1 MKTNKLGVLVTRP
14 DQELI
19 VMRGIPG
26 AGKSTRA
33 KQLVGKGEIHSTD
46 ALIEASGDYRAFF
59 EKIVESKNYM
69 ALGWKHK
76 KNLKNATQAVAD
88 GVSPVIID
96 NTNIKHADAKAYV
109 VMALEAG
116 LADENIKFEDVG
128 TAGLD
133 AVVLAGR
140 NTHGVPLDKI
150 ESMMASHKGQ
160 GPITL
165 DSVLGKKDLYKEK
178 PKSDISYSCVL
189 LNQASSTEVLTAN
202 YPIEIPEDWKLYG
215 HHMTINLGE
224 LKDKALLNQIVTLEV
239 FAVGISDKA
248 MAVKVR
254 EIGIHKNGGS
264 ISSNAI
270 PHITLAINPDG
281 GKPVMSNDITK
292 WQDVK
297 TFFVTGQVTEI
308 KYEK

>member
-1 MKTNKLGVLVTRP
+1 MKRNKLGFEVTRP
-14 DQELI
+14 EQILI
-19 VMRGIPG
+19 VLRGLPG
-26 AGKSTRA
+26 SGKSTRA
-33 KQLVGKGEIHSTD
+33 KEIVGNGEIHSTD

-59 EKIVESKNYM
+59 QKMIDSKNYM

-88 GVSPVIID
+88 GISPVIID

-133 AVVLAGR
+133 AETLAGR

-150 ESMMASHKGQ
+150 QSMMASHKGQ

-189 LNQASSTEVLTAN
+189 FENHVSNILLEND
-202 YPIEIPEDWKLYG
+202 YPIEIPNNWTKYA

-224 LKDKALLNQIVTLEV
+224 LKYKSDLNRHVGLEV

-254 EIGIHKNGGS
+254 AQEWDKQD
-264 ISSNAI
+264 ISKNAI

-281 GKPVMSNDITK
+281 GKPKCSNLITK
-292 WQDVK
+292 WQNIKPFIVSG
-297 TFFVTGQVTEI
+297 VVTEI
-308 KYEK
+308 KRDN

>member
-1 MKTNKLGVLVTRP
+1 MKTNKLGIEVTRP
-14 DQELI
+14 TQELI
-19 VMRGIPG
+19 IMRGIPG

-33 KQLVGKGEIHSTD
+33 KKLVGNGEIHSTD

-59 EKIVESKNYM
+59 EKMAESKSYM

-76 KNLKNATQAVAD
+76 KNLKNATQAVTD

-96 NTNIKHADAKAYV
+96 NTNIKHVDAKAYV
-109 VMALEAG
+109 EMALELG

-133 AVVLAGR
+133 AETLAGR

-150 ESMMASHKGQ
+150 ISMMASHKAQ
-160 GPITL
+160 GEITL
-165 DSVLGKKDLYKEK
+165 ESVLKRKSMKEK
-178 PKSDISYSCVL
+178 PKSDVSYSCVL

-281 GKPVMSNDITK
+281 GKPVMSNEITK

-297 TFFVTGQVTEI
+297 TFYVTGVVSEI

>member
-1 MKTNKLGVLVTRP
+1 MKTNKLGIEVTKP
-14 DQELI
+14 TQELI
-19 VMRGIPG
+19 IMRGIPG

-33 KQLVGKGEIHSTD
+33 KQLVGNGEIHSTD

-59 EKIVESKNYM
+59 QKMVESKNYM

-76 KNLKNATQAVAD
+76 KNLKNATQAVSD

-133 AVVLAGR
+133 AVTLAGR

-150 ESMMASHKGQ
+150 ESMIASHKGQ
-160 GPITL
+160 GEITL
-165 DSVLGKKDLYKEK
+165 ESVLNKKDMYKEK

-189 LNQASSTEVLTAN
+189 LDQASQTALLERD
-202 YPIEIPEDWKLYG
+202 YPTIIPFEWKLFA

-224 LKDKALLNQIVTLEV
+224 LKDKSEIGQNVILQVT
-239 FAVGISDKA
+239 AIGKSDMA
-248 MAVKVR
+248 IAVKVN
-254 EIGIHKNGGS
+254 GFHSKNV
-264 ISSNAI
+264 I

-292 WQDVK
+292 WQDIK
-297 TFFVTGQVTEI
+297 PFIVTGVVTEI

>member
-1 MKTNKLGVLVTRP
+1 MKTNKLGVVVTRP

-19 VMRGIPG
+19 IMRGIPG
-26 AGKSTRA
+26 AGKSTLA
-33 KQLVGKGEIHSTD
+33 KELVGNGEIHSTD

-59 EKIVESKNYM
+59 EKMIESKSYM

-88 GVSPVIID
+88 GVSPVIVD

-133 AVVLAGR
+133 AVTLAGR

-150 ESMMASHKGQ
+150 ESMIASHKGQ

-189 LNQASSTEVLTAN
+189 LTPASHVELVQRDF
-202 YPIEIPEDWKLYG
+202 PIEIPDGWKIYA

-224 LKDKALLNQIVTLEV
+224 LKDKSSLGETVTLEV

-254 EIGIHKNGGS
+254 GFESKND
-264 ISSNAI
+264 I
-270 PHITLAINPDG
+270 PHITLAVNPDG

-297 TFFVTGQVTEI
+297 TFFVYGEVSEI

>member
-1 MKTNKLGVLVTRP
+1 MKTNKLGVVVTRP

-19 VMRGIPG
+19 IMRGIPG

-33 KQLVGKGEIHSTD
+33 QQLVGNGEIHSTD

-59 EKIVESKNYM
+59 EKMAESKSYM

-76 KNLKNATQAVAD
+76 KNLKNATLAVLD

-116 LADENIKFEDVG
+116 FADENIKFEDVG

-133 AVVLAGR
+133 AQALAAR

-150 ESMMASHKGQ
+150 ESMIASHKGQ

-165 DSVLGKKDLYKEK
+165 ESVLGKKDPYKEK

-189 LNQASSTEVLTAN
+189 LDRASSTAVLTRD
-202 YPIEIPEDWKLYG
+202 YPIEIPTGWTQYG

-224 LKDKALLNQIVTLEV
+224 LNMKEQLNLPVILEV

-254 EIGIHKNGGS
+254 GFHSKNE
-264 ISSNAI
+264 I
-270 PHITLAINPDG
+270 PHVTLAVNPDG
-281 GKPVMSNDITK
+281 GKPVMSNYITK
-292 WQDVK
+292 WQDIK
-297 TFFVTGQVTEI
+297 PFFISGVVTEI

>member
-1 MKTNKLGVLVTRP
+1 MKKNKLDVLVTRP

-19 VMRGIPG
+19 IMRGIPG

-33 KQLVGKGEIHSTD
+33 KELVGNGEIHSTD

-59 EKIVESKNYM
+59 QKMIDSKSYM

-76 KNLKNATQAVAD
+76 KNLKNATQAVTD
-88 GVSPVIID
+88 GVSPVIVD

-133 AVVLAGR
+133 AVTLAGR

-165 DSVLGKKDLYKEK
+165 ESVLGKKDPYKEK

-189 LNQASSTEVLTAN
+189 LMPASHVELVQRQF
-202 YPIEIPEDWKLYG
+202 PIDIPDGWKIYA
-215 HHMTINLGE
+215 HHMTMNLGE
-224 LKDKALLNQIVTLEV
+224 LKDKSLLNQVVALEV

-254 EIGIHKNGGS
+254 EIGINKRGAS
-264 ISSNAI
+264 LSTNAI
-270 PHITLAINPDG
+270 PHITLAVNPDG

-297 TFFVTGQVTEI
+297 PFLLHGEITEI

>member
-1 MKTNKLGVLVTRP
+1 MKTNKLGIEVTRP
-14 DQELI
+14 TQELI
-19 VMRGIPG
+19 IMRGIPG

-33 KQLVGKGEIHSTD
+33 KELVGNGEIHSTD

-59 EKIVESKNYM
+59 EKMVESKNYM

-76 KNLKNATQAVAD
+76 KNLKNATEAVAN

-128 TAGLD
+128 NAGLD
-133 AVVLAGR
+133 AETLAGR

-150 ESMMASHKGQ
+150 KMMMASHKGQ
-160 GPITL
+160 GTITL
-165 DSVLGKKDLYKEK
+165 ESVLNKKDMHKDK

-189 LNQASSTEVLTAN
+189 LDTASSTALLDRDF
-202 YPIEIPEDWKLYG
+202 PIEIPKDWKRFG

-224 LKDKALLNQIVTLEV
+224 LNMKEQLDLPVTLEV
-239 FAVGISDKA
+239 FAVGISDMA

-254 EIGIHKNGGS
+254 GFHSKND
-264 ISSNAI
+264 I

-281 GKPVMSNDITK
+281 GKPVMSNNITK
-292 WQDVK
+292 WQDIK
-297 TFFVTGQVTEI
+297 SFFITGVVSEI

>member
-1 MKTNKLGVLVTRP
+1 MFKCKNKSPLSGIDYHERGTVT
-14 DQELI
+14 
-19 VMRGIPG
+19 G

-33 KQLVGKGEIHSTD
+33 KELVGNGEIHSTD

-59 EKIVESKNYM
+59 QKMIESNSYM

-76 KNLKNATQAVAD
+76 KNLNNATQAVSD
-88 GVSPVIID
+88 GISPVIVD

-133 AVVLAGR
+133 AETLAGR

-150 ESMMASHKGQ
+150 QAMMASHKGQ
-160 GPITL
+160 GEITL
-165 DSVLGKKDLYKEK
+165 ESVLNKKDMYKEK
-178 PKSDISYSCVL
+178 QKSDISYSCVL
-189 LNQASSTEVLTAN
+189 LDQASKTALLERD
-202 YPIEIPEDWKLYG
+202 YPIIIPFEWKLFA

-224 LKDKALLNQIVTLEV
+224 LKDKSLLNQVVTLEV
-239 FAVGISDKA
+239 FAIGISDKA
-248 MAVKVR
+248 IAVKVR
-254 EIGIHKNGGS
+254 EIGIHKRGKS
-264 ISSNAI
+264 LSSNAI

-292 WQDVK
+292 WQDIK
-297 TFFVTGQVTEI
+297 QFIVTGVISEI

>member
-1 MKTNKLGVLVTRP
+1 MKTNKLGVVVTRP

-19 VMRGIPG
+19 IMRGIPG

-33 KQLVGKGEIHSTD
+33 AQLVGNGEIHSTD

-59 EKIVESKNYM
+59 EKMAESKSYM

-128 TAGLD
+128 NAGLD
-133 AVVLAGR
+133 AVTLAGR

-165 DSVLGKKDLYKEK
+165 ESVLGKKDLYKEK
-178 PKSDISYSCVL
+178 PKSNISYSCVL
-189 LNQASSTEVLTAN
+189 FGNRVHNALLEQA
-202 YPIEIPEDWKLYG
+202 YPIEIPNDWTKYA
-215 HHMTINLGE
+215 HHMTIKLGE
-224 LKDKALLNQIVTLEV
+224 LEDKSELGRDVALEV

-254 EIGIHKNGGS
+254 ALEYDEKQV
-264 ISSNAI
+264 ISKNAI
-270 PHITLAINPDG
+270 PHVTLAVNPDG

-292 WQDVK
+292 WQDIK
-297 TFFVTGQVTEI
+297 PFVIVGKVSEI
-308 KYEK
+308 EYPTK

>member
-1 MKTNKLGVLVTRP
+1 MFKCKNKSPLSGIDYHERGTVT
-14 DQELI
+14 
-19 VMRGIPG
+19 G

-33 KQLVGKGEIHSTD
+33 KKLVGNGEIHSTD

-59 EKIVESKNYM
+59 EKMVESKNYM

-76 KNLKNATQAVAD
+76 KNLKNATEAVAN

-109 VMALEAG
+109 EMALELG
-116 LADENIKFEDVG
+116 LSDENIKFEDVG

-133 AVVLAGR
+133 AETLAGR

-150 ESMMASHKGQ
+150 ISMMASHKAQ
-160 GPITL
+160 GEITL
-165 DSVLGKKDLYKEK
+165 ESVLKRKSMNTK
-178 PKSDISYSCVL
+178 PKSDVSYSCVL
-189 LNQASSTEVLTAN
+189 FGNNVSNALLTHD
-202 YPIEIPEDWKLYG
+202 YPIEIPSDWKKYA

-224 LKDKALLNQIVTLEV
+224 LKDKSDLNRHVALEV

-254 EIGIHKNGGS
+254 AQEWDKQD
-264 ISSNAI
+264 ISKNAI

-281 GKPVMSNDITK
+281 GKPVMSNEITK
-292 WQDVK
+292 WQDIKVF
-297 TFFVTGQVTEI
+297 TVVGVITEI
-308 KYEK
+308 KYDTK

>member
-1 MKTNKLGVLVTRP
+1 MKTNKIGIEITRP
-14 DQELI
+14 TQELI

-33 KQLVGKGEIHSTD
+33 KELVGEGEIHSTD

-59 EKIVESKNYM
+59 QKMIESKSYM

-76 KNLKNATQAVAD
+76 KNLNNATRAVAD
-88 GVSPVIID
+88 GVSPVIVD

-133 AVVLAGR
+133 AETLAGR

-150 ESMMASHKGQ
+150 QAMMASHKGQ
-160 GPITL
+160 GEITL
-165 DSVLGKKDLYKEK
+165 ESVLNKKDMYKEK

-189 LNQASSTEVLTAN
+189 FGPNVSNALLEQD
-202 YPIEIPEDWKLYG
+202 YPIEIPSDWKKYA

-224 LKDKALLNQIVTLEV
+224 LKDKSKLNRSVALDV

-254 EIGIHKNGGS
+254 AQPWDDQN
-264 ISSNAI
+264 ISNNAI
-270 PHITLAINPDG
+270 PHITLAVNPDG

-292 WQDVK
+292 WQDIKVF
-297 TFFVTGQVTEI
+297 TVVGVVTEI

>member
-1 MKTNKLGVLVTRP
+1 MKTNKLGVVVTRP

-19 VMRGIPG
+19 IMRGIPG

-33 KQLVGKGEIHSTD
+33 KELVGDGEIHSTD

-59 EKIVESKNYM
+59 QKMVESKSYM

-76 KNLKNATQAVAD
+76 KNLNNATRAVVD
-88 GVSPVIID
+88 GVSPVIVD

-133 AVVLAGR
+133 AVTLAGR

-178 PKSDISYSCVL
+178 PKSDVSYSCVL
-189 LNQASSTEVLTAN
+189 LDQASKTALLERN
-202 YPIEIPEDWKLYG
+202 FPIDIPTDWKTFA
-215 HHMTINLGE
+215 HHMTITLGE
-224 LKDKALLNQIVTLEV
+224 LKDKSEIGQNVILQVT
-239 FAVGISDKA
+239 AVGISDMA
-248 MAVKVR
+248 MAVKVN
-254 EIGIHKNGGS
+254 GFHSKND
-264 ISSNAI
+264 I

-281 GKPVMSNDITK
+281 GKPVMSNNITK
-292 WQDVK
+292 WQDIK
-297 TFFVTGQVTEI
+297 PFIVTGVVSEI

>member
-1 MKTNKLGVLVTRP
+1 MKTNKLGVVVTRP

-19 VMRGIPG
+19 IMRGIPG

-33 KQLVGKGEIHSTD
+33 KELVGDGEIHSTD

-59 EKIVESKNYM
+59 EKMVETKSYM

-76 KNLKNATQAVAD
+76 KNLNNATRAVAD

-133 AVVLAGR
+133 AETLAGR

-150 ESMMASHKGQ
+150 ISMMASHKAQ
-160 GPITL
+160 GEITL
-165 DSVLGKKDLYKEK
+165 ESVLNKKDMYKDK
-178 PKSDISYSCVL
+178 PKSGVSYTRAL
-189 LNQASSTEVLTAN
+189 LYTASSTTLLDRDF
-202 YPIEIPEDWKLYG
+202 PIAIPTDWKKFG
-215 HHMTINLGE
+215 HHMTITLGE
-224 LKDKALLNQIVTLEV
+224 LRDKSDIGKNVILQVT
-239 FAVGISDKA
+239 AVGKSDMA
-248 MAVKVR
+248 MAVKVNGFR
-254 EIGIHKNGGS
+254 SKNE
-264 ISSNAI
+264 I
-270 PHITLAINPDG
+270 PHVTLAINPDG

-292 WQDVK
+292 WQDIK
-297 TFFVTGQVTEI
+297 PFIITGVVTEI
-308 KYEK
+308 EYVKK